1 VSAALVALPVIESM
15 ILLGQNIARK
25 VSHTS
30 SELSAGFKKISLF
43 FNT

>member
-15 ILLGQNIARK
+15 IPLGQNIARK
-25 VSHTS
+25 VSHAS
-30 SELSAGFKKISLF
+30 SELSAEFKKISLF